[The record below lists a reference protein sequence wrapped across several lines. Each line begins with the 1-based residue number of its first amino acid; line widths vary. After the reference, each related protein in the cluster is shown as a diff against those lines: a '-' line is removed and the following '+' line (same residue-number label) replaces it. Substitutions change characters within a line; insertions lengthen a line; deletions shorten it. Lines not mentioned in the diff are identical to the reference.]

1 MEEAEVRPV
10 LEAYCFKCHSE
21 RKAEGGISFEEFGGA
36 LDVWRSRKEWVRV
49 RDAIDGGRMPPEEAK
64 ELPVGV
70 RAGLSEWIG
79 RTLADVDVSRLPVDP
94 GHVVPRRLN
103 RTEYGYTVSDLFGI
117 GSVASKKLPED
128 QVSEG
133 GFDNEA
139 ATLAVQPLVV
149 EKFLEAADAVVAEVW
164 GDRAALERLI
174 FERPP
179 GGEGN
184 KEGKV
189 PVAGVGRGQDPDM
202 GAGVF
207 TVVVRFR
214 TREGG
219 ALIAKAP
226 AGDEWVPGAKV
237 LTVSDGG
244 ELIYDIGWVGQKRGR
259 RKVNDGGWHTA
270 VLHQRGEK
278 MTVHV
283 DGELEIEASGMMR
296 PDVVGHRFK
305 VGAAGGEFT
314 AFRGEIE
321 AVRYYRPGVGDD
333 EVPRVSRGEGMS
345 RKPDLEWVT
354 REGGEAEAFNES
366 AAARRVLG
374 RFLGLAFRREVGE
387 EEVERYL
394 ALFRGARASG
404 DDYVTAMKL
413 PVRAALVSPAFL
425 YRAEEV
431 QTVGGAYRV
440 SGRELANRLSYFLW
454 MSLPDERLAELGE
467 RGSLADGAVLDAE
480 VVRMLRD
487 PRSQRM
493 SRAFG
498 MQWLRI
504 GGLGQKIRPDRA
516 LYPNADDAL
525 LEAMKEESV
534 LFVDSVFRE
543 DLPLKTLLDADYT
556 FANERLAAHY
566 GMLGVAGEEMRRVE
580 FDGGGTGRG
589 GVLTQASVLTV
600 TSSPRR
606 SSPVFRGK
614 WILDVVLG
622 QPPPP
627 PPPNV
632 PELGAAAEKGVGSLR
647 DALGAHRADA
657 ACASCHD
664 RIDPLGFAL
673 EAFDATGRLREG
685 LVDNAGV
692 LPDGSAFEGHE
703 GLKVLLRTKRE
714 GEFVR
719 HFASRLLVF
728 ALGRELSFTDE
739 RALQTLLTRVREAGG
754 SSRALVRE
762 IVSSYPFQYSKQPET
777 PEGKQTR

>member
-1 MEEAEVRPV
+1 MNGVLDHQRLRSGLTRRSAFAAGVVTMGCGLVATGWAMEEAEVRPV
-10 LEAYCFKCHSE
+10 LEGYCFKCHSD
-21 RKAEGGISFEEFGGA
+21 RKAEGGISFGEFGGA
-36 LDVWRSRKEWVRV
+36 LDVWRSRKEWTRV

-117 GSVASKKLPED
+117 ESVAFVGLPED

-139 ATLAVQPLVV
+139 ATLAVQPLVI

-164 GDRAALERLI
+164 GDRAALERLV

-179 GGEGN
+179 GGDELAA
-184 KEGKV
+184 KEQ
-189 PVAGVGRGQDPDM
+189 A
-202 GAGVF
+202 
-207 TVVVRFR
+207 
-214 TREGG
+214 
-219 ALIAKAP
+219 
-226 AGDEWVPGAKV
+226 EW
-237 LTVSDGG
+237 
-244 ELIYDIGWVGQKRGR
+244 
-259 RKVNDGGWHTA
+259 
-270 VLHQRGEK
+270 
-278 MTVHV
+278 
-283 DGELEIEASGMMR
+283 
-296 PDVVGHRFK
+296 
-305 VGAAGGEFT
+305 
-314 AFRGEIE
+314 
-321 AVRYYRPGVGDD
+321 
-333 EVPRVSRGEGMS
+333 
-345 RKPDLEWVT
+345 
-354 REGGEAEAFNES
+354 NES
-366 AAARRVLG
+366 EAARRVLG

-387 EEVERYL
+387 EEVERYQV
-394 ALFRGARASG
+394 LFRGARASG
-404 DDYVTAMKL
+404 DDYVTAMRL

-425 YRAEEV
+425 FRTEEV
-431 QTVGGAYRV
+431 ETGGGAYRV

-454 MSLPDERLAELGE
+454 LSLPDERLAELGA
-467 RGSLADGAVLDAE
+467 RGSLADPEVLEAE
-480 VVRMLRD
+480 VVRMLKD

-493 SRAFG
+493 SRVFG

-516 LYPNADDAL
+516 LFPHADDAL
-525 LEAMKEESV
+525 LEAMREESV
-534 LFVDSVFRE
+534 LFIDSVFRE
-543 DLPLKTLLDADYT
+543 DRPLRTLLDADYT

-566 GMLGVAGEEMRRVE
+566 GMSGVAGDEMRRVRI
-580 FDGGGTGRG
+580 DGDGMGRG

-622 QPPPP
+622 QSPPP
-627 PPPNV
+627 PPPNI
-632 PELGAAAEKGVGSLR
+632 PALGAAAERDVVSLR
-647 DALGAHRADA
+647 EALGAHRADA

-673 EAFDATGRLREG
+673 EAFDATGGLREG
-685 LVDNAGV
+685 SVDNAGV
-692 LPDGSAFEGHE
+692 LPDGSAFEGHD
-703 GLKVLLRTKRE
+703 GLKELLRTKRE

-728 ALGRELSFTDE
+728 ALGRELRFTDE
-739 RALQTLLTRVREAGG
+739 RALVTMLGRVREAGG

-762 IVSSYPFQYSKQPET
+762 IVLSYPFQYSKQPET

>member
-1 MEEAEVRPV
+1 MNGVLDHQRLRSGLTRRSAFAAGVVTMGCGLVATGWAVEEAEVRPV
-10 LEAYCFKCHSE
+10 LEGYCFKCHSE
-21 RKAEGGISFEEFGGA
+21 RKAEGGISFGEFGGA
-36 LDVWRSRKEWVRV
+36 LDVWRSRKEWTRV

-117 GSVASKKLPED
+117 ESVAFVGLPED

-139 ATLAVQPLVV
+139 ATLAVQPLVI
-149 EKFLEAADAVVAEVW
+149 EKFLDAADAVVAEVW
-164 GDRAALERLI
+164 GDRAALERLV

-179 GGEGN
+179 GGDELAA
-184 KEGKV
+184 KEQ
-189 PVAGVGRGQDPDM
+189 A
-202 GAGVF
+202 
-207 TVVVRFR
+207 
-214 TREGG
+214 
-219 ALIAKAP
+219 
-226 AGDEWVPGAKV
+226 EW
-237 LTVSDGG
+237 
-244 ELIYDIGWVGQKRGR
+244 
-259 RKVNDGGWHTA
+259 
-270 VLHQRGEK
+270 
-278 MTVHV
+278 
-283 DGELEIEASGMMR
+283 
-296 PDVVGHRFK
+296 
-305 VGAAGGEFT
+305 
-314 AFRGEIE
+314 
-321 AVRYYRPGVGDD
+321 
-333 EVPRVSRGEGMS
+333 
-345 RKPDLEWVT
+345 
-354 REGGEAEAFNES
+354 NES
-366 AAARRVLG
+366 EAARRMLG

-387 EEVERYL
+387 EEVERYQV
-394 ALFRGARASG
+394 LFRGARASG
-404 DDYVTAMKL
+404 DDYVTAMRL

-425 YRAEEV
+425 FRTEEV
-431 QTVGGAYRV
+431 ETGGGAYRV

-454 MSLPDERLAELGE
+454 LSLPDERLAELGA
-467 RGSLADGAVLDAE
+467 RGSLADPEVLEAE
-480 VVRMLRD
+480 VVRMLKD

-493 SRAFG
+493 SRVFG

-516 LYPNADDAL
+516 LFPHADDAL

-534 LFVDSVFRE
+534 LFIDSVFRE
-543 DLPLKTLLDADYT
+543 DRPLRTLLDADYT

-566 GMLGVAGEEMRRVE
+566 GMSGVAGDEMRRVRI
-580 FDGGGTGRG
+580 DGDGMGRG

-614 WILDVVLG
+614 WILDVMLG

-627 PPPNV
+627 PPPNI
-632 PELGAAAEKGVGSLR
+632 PALGAAAERDVVSLR
-647 DALGAHRADA
+647 EALGAHRAEA

-685 LVDNAGV
+685 RVDNAGV
-692 LPDGSAFEGHE
+692 LPDGSAFEGHD
-703 GLKVLLRTKRE
+703 GLKELLRTKRE

-728 ALGRELSFTDE
+728 ALGRELRFTDE
-739 RALQTLLTRVREAGG
+739 RALVTMLGRVREAGG

-762 IVSSYPFQYSKQPET
+762 IVLSYPFQYSKQPET

>member
-1 MEEAEVRPV
+1 MNGVLDHQRLRSGLTRRSAFAAGVVTMGCGLVATGWAMEEAEVRPV
-10 LEAYCFKCHSE
+10 LEGYCFKCHSD
-21 RKAEGGISFEEFGGA
+21 RKAEGGISFGEFGGA
-36 LDVWRSRKEWVRV
+36 LDVWRSRKEWTRV

-117 GSVASKKLPED
+117 ESVAFVGLPED

-139 ATLAVQPLVV
+139 ATLAVQPLVI
-149 EKFLEAADAVVAEVW
+149 EKFLDAADAVVAEVW
-164 GDRAALERLI
+164 GDRAALERLV

-179 GGEGN
+179 GGDELAA
-184 KEGKV
+184 KEQ
-189 PVAGVGRGQDPDM
+189 A
-202 GAGVF
+202 
-207 TVVVRFR
+207 
-214 TREGG
+214 
-219 ALIAKAP
+219 
-226 AGDEWVPGAKV
+226 EW
-237 LTVSDGG
+237 
-244 ELIYDIGWVGQKRGR
+244 
-259 RKVNDGGWHTA
+259 
-270 VLHQRGEK
+270 
-278 MTVHV
+278 
-283 DGELEIEASGMMR
+283 
-296 PDVVGHRFK
+296 
-305 VGAAGGEFT
+305 
-314 AFRGEIE
+314 
-321 AVRYYRPGVGDD
+321 
-333 EVPRVSRGEGMS
+333 
-345 RKPDLEWVT
+345 
-354 REGGEAEAFNES
+354 NES
-366 AAARRVLG
+366 EAARRVLG

-387 EEVERYL
+387 EEVERYQV
-394 ALFRGARASG
+394 LFRGARASG
-404 DDYVTAMKL
+404 DDYVTAMRL

-425 YRAEEV
+425 FRTEEV
-431 QTVGGAYRV
+431 ETGGGAYRV

-454 MSLPDERLAELGE
+454 LSLPDERLAELGA
-467 RGSLADGAVLDAE
+467 RGSLADPEVLEAE
-480 VVRMLRD
+480 VVRMLKD

-493 SRAFG
+493 SRVFG

-516 LYPNADDAL
+516 LFPHADDAL
-525 LEAMKEESV
+525 LEAMREESV
-534 LFVDSVFRE
+534 LFIDSVFRE
-543 DLPLKTLLDADYT
+543 DRPLRTLLEADYT

-566 GMLGVAGEEMRRVE
+566 GMSGVASDEMRRVRI
-580 FDGGGTGRG
+580 DGDGMGRG

-622 QPPPP
+622 QSPPP
-627 PPPNV
+627 PPPNI
-632 PELGAAAEKGVGSLR
+632 PALGAAAERDVVSLR
-647 DALGAHRADA
+647 EALGAHRADA

-673 EAFDATGRLREG
+673 EAFDATGGLREG
-685 LVDNAGV
+685 SVDNAGV
-692 LPDGSAFEGHE
+692 LPDGSAFEGHD
-703 GLKVLLRTKRE
+703 GLKELLRTKRE

-728 ALGRELSFTDE
+728 ALGRELRFTDE
-739 RALQTLLTRVREAGG
+739 RALVTMLGRVREAGG

-762 IVSSYPFQYSKQPET
+762 IVLSYPFQYSKQPET

>member
-1 MEEAEVRPV
+1 MNGVLDHQRLRSGLTRRSAFAAGVVTMGCGLVATGWAVEEAEVRPV
-10 LEAYCFKCHSE
+10 LEGYCFKCHSE
-21 RKAEGGISFEEFGGA
+21 RKAEGGISFGEFGGA
-36 LDVWRSRKEWVRV
+36 LDVWRSRKEWTRV

-117 GSVASKKLPED
+117 ESVAFVGLPED

-139 ATLAVQPLVV
+139 ATLAVQPLVI
-149 EKFLEAADAVVAEVW
+149 EKFLDAADAVVAEVW
-164 GDRAALERLI
+164 GDRAALERLV

-179 GGEGN
+179 GGDELAA
-184 KEGKV
+184 KEQ
-189 PVAGVGRGQDPDM
+189 A
-202 GAGVF
+202 
-207 TVVVRFR
+207 
-214 TREGG
+214 
-219 ALIAKAP
+219 
-226 AGDEWVPGAKV
+226 EW
-237 LTVSDGG
+237 
-244 ELIYDIGWVGQKRGR
+244 
-259 RKVNDGGWHTA
+259 
-270 VLHQRGEK
+270 
-278 MTVHV
+278 
-283 DGELEIEASGMMR
+283 
-296 PDVVGHRFK
+296 
-305 VGAAGGEFT
+305 
-314 AFRGEIE
+314 
-321 AVRYYRPGVGDD
+321 
-333 EVPRVSRGEGMS
+333 
-345 RKPDLEWVT
+345 
-354 REGGEAEAFNES
+354 NES
-366 AAARRVLG
+366 EAARRVLG

-387 EEVERYL
+387 EEVERYQV
-394 ALFRGARASG
+394 LFRGARASG
-404 DDYVTAMKL
+404 DDYVTAMRL

-425 YRAEEV
+425 FRTEEV
-431 QTVGGAYRV
+431 ETGGGAYRV

-454 MSLPDERLAELGE
+454 LSLPDERLAELGA
-467 RGSLADGAVLDAE
+467 RGSLADPEVLEAE
-480 VVRMLRD
+480 VVRMLKD

-493 SRAFG
+493 SRVFG

-516 LYPNADDAL
+516 LFPHADDAL

-534 LFVDSVFRE
+534 LFIDSVFRE
-543 DLPLKTLLDADYT
+543 DRPLRTLLDADYT

-566 GMLGVAGEEMRRVE
+566 GMSGVAGDEMRRVRI
-580 FDGGGTGRG
+580 DGDGMGRG

-614 WILDVVLG
+614 WILDVMLG

-627 PPPNV
+627 PPPNI
-632 PELGAAAEKGVGSLR
+632 PALGAAAERDVVSLR
-647 DALGAHRADA
+647 EALGAHRAEA

-685 LVDNAGV
+685 RVDNAGV
-692 LPDGSAFEGHE
+692 LPDGSAFEGHD
-703 GLKVLLRTKRE
+703 GLKELLRTKRE

-728 ALGRELSFTDE
+728 ALGRELRFTDE
-739 RALQTLLTRVREAGG
+739 RALVTMLGRVREAGG

-762 IVSSYPFQYSKQPET
+762 IVLSYPFQYSKQPET

>member
-1 MEEAEVRPV
+1 
-10 LEAYCFKCHSE
+10 
-21 RKAEGGISFEEFGGA
+21 
-36 LDVWRSRKEWVRV
+36 
-49 RDAIDGGRMPPEEAK
+49 MPPEEAK

-79 RTLADVDVSRLPVDP
+79 KTLSDVDVSRLPVDP

-117 GSVASKKLPED
+117 GSVASGTLPED

-139 ATLAVQPLVV
+139 ATLAVQPLVI
-149 EKFLEAADAVVAEVW
+149 EKFLDAADAVVREVW
-164 GDRAALERLI
+164 GDRAALERLV

-179 GGEGN
+179 GGGELAGKDFEMGEG
-184 KEGKV
+184 
-189 PVAGVGRGQDPDM
+189 A
-202 GAGVF
+202 F
-207 TVVVRFR
+207 TVLVRFR
-214 TREGG
+214 TEEGG
-219 ALIAKAP
+219 ALVAKAP
-226 AGDEWVPGAKV
+226 EKDEWVPGAKV
-237 LTVSDGG
+237 LFVSDRG
-244 ELIYDIGWVGQKRGR
+244 ELVYDIGWVGEKRSR
-259 RKVNDGGWHTA
+259 RKVNDGRWHTV
-270 VLHQRGEK
+270 VLHQSGEK
-278 MTVHV
+278 VRV
-283 DGELEIEASGMMR
+283 YLDGQVEIETDGMMR
-296 PDVVGHRFK
+296 PDVAGHRFK
-305 VGAAGGEFT
+305 IGGAGGEFGP
-314 AFRGEIE
+314 FKGEISH
-321 AVRYYRPGVGDD
+321 VHGYRPGLGDD
-333 EVPRVSRGEGMS
+333 AVGKLGAGIEREREPDFVWERVGGSGGKEG
-345 RKPDLEWVT
+345 DEWN
-354 REGGEAEAFNES
+354 EAE
-366 AAARRVLG
+366 AARRVLG
-374 RFLGLAFRREVGE
+374 RFLGTAFRREVAE
-387 EEVERYL
+387 EEVERYE

-425 YRAEEV
+425 FRTEAV
-431 QTVGGAYRV
+431 QTGGGAYRV

-454 MSLPDERLAELGE
+454 MSLPDERLAELGA
-467 RGSLADGAVLDAE
+467 RGSLADGAVLEAE

-493 SRAFG
+493 SRHFG

-543 DLPLKTLLDADYT
+543 DLPLRTLLDADYT

-566 GMLGVAGEEMRRVE
+566 GMPGVAGEEMRRVR

-692 LPDGSAFEGHE
+692 LPDGSAFEGHD

-739 RALQTLLTRVREAGG
+739 RALQTILTRVREAGG
-754 SSRALVRE
+754 SSQALVRE
-762 IVSSYPFQYSKQPET
+762 IVMSYPFQYSKQPET

>member
-1 MEEAEVRPV
+1 MNGVLDHQRLRSGLTRRSAFAAGVVTMGCGLVATGWAMEEAEVRPV
-10 LEAYCFKCHSE
+10 LEGYCFKCHSD
-21 RKAEGGISFEEFGGA
+21 RKAEGGISFGEFGGA
-36 LDVWRSRKEWVRV
+36 LDVWRSRKEWTRV

-117 GSVASKKLPED
+117 ESVAFAGLPED

-139 ATLAVQPLVV
+139 ATLAVQPLVI
-149 EKFLEAADAVVAEVW
+149 EKFLDAADAVVAEVW
-164 GDRAALERLI
+164 GDRAALERLV

-179 GGEGN
+179 GGDELAA
-184 KEGKV
+184 KEQ
-189 PVAGVGRGQDPDM
+189 A
-202 GAGVF
+202 
-207 TVVVRFR
+207 
-214 TREGG
+214 
-219 ALIAKAP
+219 
-226 AGDEWVPGAKV
+226 EW
-237 LTVSDGG
+237 
-244 ELIYDIGWVGQKRGR
+244 
-259 RKVNDGGWHTA
+259 
-270 VLHQRGEK
+270 
-278 MTVHV
+278 
-283 DGELEIEASGMMR
+283 
-296 PDVVGHRFK
+296 
-305 VGAAGGEFT
+305 
-314 AFRGEIE
+314 
-321 AVRYYRPGVGDD
+321 
-333 EVPRVSRGEGMS
+333 
-345 RKPDLEWVT
+345 
-354 REGGEAEAFNES
+354 NES
-366 AAARRVLG
+366 EAARRVLG

-387 EEVERYL
+387 EEVERYQV
-394 ALFRGARASG
+394 LFRGARASG
-404 DDYVTAMKL
+404 DDYVTAMRL

-425 YRAEEV
+425 FRTEEV
-431 QTVGGAYRV
+431 ETGGGAYRV

-454 MSLPDERLAELGE
+454 LSLPDERLAELGA
-467 RGSLADGAVLDAE
+467 RGSLADPEVLEAE
-480 VVRMLRD
+480 VVRMLKD

-493 SRAFG
+493 SRVFG

-516 LYPNADDAL
+516 LFPHADDAL

-534 LFVDSVFRE
+534 LFIDSVFRE
-543 DLPLKTLLDADYT
+543 DRPLRTLLDADYT

-566 GMLGVAGEEMRRVE
+566 GMSGVAGDEMRRVRI
-580 FDGGGTGRG
+580 DGDGMGRG

-622 QPPPP
+622 QSPPP
-627 PPPNV
+627 PPPNI
-632 PELGAAAEKGVGSLR
+632 PALGAAAERDVVSLR
-647 DALGAHRADA
+647 EALGAHRADA

-685 LVDNAGV
+685 RVDNAGV
-692 LPDGSAFEGHE
+692 LPDGSAFEGHD
-703 GLKVLLRTKRE
+703 GLKELLRTKRE

-728 ALGRELSFTDE
+728 ALGRELRFTDE
-739 RALQTLLTRVREAGG
+739 RALVTMLGRVREAGG

-762 IVSSYPFQYSKQPET
+762 IVLSYPFQYSKQPET

>member
-1 MEEAEVRPV
+1 MNGVLDHQRLRSGLTRRSAFAAGVVTMGCGLVATGWAMEEAEVRPV
-10 LEAYCFKCHSE
+10 LEGYCFKCHSE
-21 RKAEGGISFEEFGGA
+21 RKAEGGISFGEFGGA
-36 LDVWRSRKEWVRV
+36 LDVWRSRKEWTRV

-117 GSVASKKLPED
+117 ESVAFVGLPED

-139 ATLAVQPLVV
+139 ATLAVQPLVI
-149 EKFLEAADAVVAEVW
+149 EKFLDAADAVVAEVW
-164 GDRAALERLI
+164 GDRAALERLV

-179 GGEGN
+179 GGDELAA
-184 KEGKV
+184 KEQ
-189 PVAGVGRGQDPDM
+189 A
-202 GAGVF
+202 
-207 TVVVRFR
+207 
-214 TREGG
+214 
-219 ALIAKAP
+219 
-226 AGDEWVPGAKV
+226 EW
-237 LTVSDGG
+237 
-244 ELIYDIGWVGQKRGR
+244 
-259 RKVNDGGWHTA
+259 
-270 VLHQRGEK
+270 
-278 MTVHV
+278 
-283 DGELEIEASGMMR
+283 
-296 PDVVGHRFK
+296 
-305 VGAAGGEFT
+305 
-314 AFRGEIE
+314 
-321 AVRYYRPGVGDD
+321 
-333 EVPRVSRGEGMS
+333 
-345 RKPDLEWVT
+345 
-354 REGGEAEAFNES
+354 NES
-366 AAARRVLG
+366 EAARRVLG

-387 EEVERYL
+387 EEVERYQV
-394 ALFRGARASG
+394 LFRGARASG
-404 DDYVTAMKL
+404 DDYVTAMRL

-425 YRAEEV
+425 FRTEEV
-431 QTVGGAYRV
+431 ETGGGAYRV

-454 MSLPDERLAELGE
+454 LSLPDERLAELGA
-467 RGSLADGAVLDAE
+467 RGSLADPEVLEAE
-480 VVRMLRD
+480 VVRMLKD

-493 SRAFG
+493 SRVFG

-516 LYPNADDAL
+516 LFPHADDAL

-534 LFVDSVFRE
+534 LFIDSVFRE
-543 DLPLKTLLDADYT
+543 DRPLRTLLDADYT

-566 GMLGVAGEEMRRVE
+566 GMSGVAGDEMRRVRI
-580 FDGGGTGRG
+580 DGDGMGRG

-614 WILDVVLG
+614 WILDVMLG

-627 PPPNV
+627 PPPNI
-632 PELGAAAEKGVGSLR
+632 PALGAAAERDVVSLR
-647 DALGAHRADA
+647 EALGAHRADA

-685 LVDNAGV
+685 RVDNAGV
-692 LPDGSAFEGHE
+692 LPDGSAFEGHD
-703 GLKVLLRTKRE
+703 GLKELLRTKRE

-728 ALGRELSFTDE
+728 ALGRELRFTDE
-739 RALQTLLTRVREAGG
+739 RALVTMLGRVREAGG

-762 IVSSYPFQYSKQPET
+762 IVLSYPFQYSKQPET

>member
-1 MEEAEVRPV
+1 MNGVLDHQRLRSGLTRRSAFAAGVVTMGCGLVATGWAMEEAEVRPV
-10 LEAYCFKCHSE
+10 LEGYCFKCHSD
-21 RKAEGGISFEEFGGA
+21 RKAEGGISFGEFGGA
-36 LDVWRSRKEWVRV
+36 LDVWRSRKEWTRV

-117 GSVASKKLPED
+117 GSVAFVGLPED

-139 ATLAVQPLVV
+139 ATLAVQPLVI
-149 EKFLEAADAVVAEVW
+149 EKFLDAADAVVAEVW
-164 GDRAALERLI
+164 GDRAALERLV

-179 GGEGN
+179 GGDELAA
-184 KEGKV
+184 KEQ
-189 PVAGVGRGQDPDM
+189 A
-202 GAGVF
+202 
-207 TVVVRFR
+207 
-214 TREGG
+214 
-219 ALIAKAP
+219 
-226 AGDEWVPGAKV
+226 EW
-237 LTVSDGG
+237 
-244 ELIYDIGWVGQKRGR
+244 
-259 RKVNDGGWHTA
+259 
-270 VLHQRGEK
+270 
-278 MTVHV
+278 
-283 DGELEIEASGMMR
+283 
-296 PDVVGHRFK
+296 
-305 VGAAGGEFT
+305 
-314 AFRGEIE
+314 
-321 AVRYYRPGVGDD
+321 
-333 EVPRVSRGEGMS
+333 
-345 RKPDLEWVT
+345 
-354 REGGEAEAFNES
+354 NES
-366 AAARRVLG
+366 EAARRMLG

-387 EEVERYL
+387 EEVERYQV
-394 ALFRGARASG
+394 LFRGARASG
-404 DDYVTAMKL
+404 DDYVTAMRL

-425 YRAEEV
+425 FRTEEV
-431 QTVGGAYRV
+431 ETGGGAYRV

-454 MSLPDERLAELGE
+454 LSLPDERLAELGA
-467 RGSLADGAVLDAE
+467 RGSLADPEVLEAE
-480 VVRMLRD
+480 VVRMLKD

-493 SRAFG
+493 SRVFG

-516 LYPNADDAL
+516 LFPHADDAL

-534 LFVDSVFRE
+534 LFIDSVFRE
-543 DLPLKTLLDADYT
+543 DRPLRTLLDADYT

-566 GMLGVAGEEMRRVE
+566 GMSGVAGDEMRRVRI
-580 FDGGGTGRG
+580 DGDGMGRG

-614 WILDVVLG
+614 WILDVMLG

-627 PPPNV
+627 PPPNI
-632 PELGAAAEKGVGSLR
+632 PALGAAAERDVVSLR
-647 DALGAHRADA
+647 EALGAHRAEA

-685 LVDNAGV
+685 RVDNAGV
-692 LPDGSAFEGHE
+692 LPDGSAFEGHD
-703 GLKVLLRTKRE
+703 GLKELLRTKRE

-728 ALGRELSFTDE
+728 ALGRELRFTDE
-739 RALQTLLTRVREAGG
+739 RALVTMLGRVREAGG

-762 IVSSYPFQYSKQPET
+762 IVLSYPFQYSKQPET

>member
-1 MEEAEVRPV
+1 MNGVLDHQRLRSGLTRRSAFAAGVVTMGCGLVATGWAMEEAEVRPV
-10 LEAYCFKCHSE
+10 LEGYCFKCHSD
-21 RKAEGGISFEEFGGA
+21 RKAEGGISFGEFGGA
-36 LDVWRSRKEWVRV
+36 LDVWRSRKEWTRV

-117 GSVASKKLPED
+117 ESVAFVGLPED

-139 ATLAVQPLVV
+139 ATLAVQPLVI

-164 GDRAALERLI
+164 GDRAALERLV

-179 GGEGN
+179 GGDELAA
-184 KEGKV
+184 KEQ
-189 PVAGVGRGQDPDM
+189 A
-202 GAGVF
+202 
-207 TVVVRFR
+207 
-214 TREGG
+214 
-219 ALIAKAP
+219 
-226 AGDEWVPGAKV
+226 EW
-237 LTVSDGG
+237 
-244 ELIYDIGWVGQKRGR
+244 
-259 RKVNDGGWHTA
+259 
-270 VLHQRGEK
+270 
-278 MTVHV
+278 
-283 DGELEIEASGMMR
+283 
-296 PDVVGHRFK
+296 
-305 VGAAGGEFT
+305 
-314 AFRGEIE
+314 
-321 AVRYYRPGVGDD
+321 
-333 EVPRVSRGEGMS
+333 
-345 RKPDLEWVT
+345 
-354 REGGEAEAFNES
+354 NES
-366 AAARRVLG
+366 EAARRVLG

-387 EEVERYL
+387 EEVERYQV
-394 ALFRGARASG
+394 LFRGARASG
-404 DDYVTAMKL
+404 DDYVTAMRL

-425 YRAEEV
+425 FRTEEV
-431 QTVGGAYRV
+431 ETGGGAYRV

-454 MSLPDERLAELGE
+454 LSLPDERLAELGA
-467 RGSLADGAVLDAE
+467 RGSLADPEVLEAE
-480 VVRMLRD
+480 VVRMLKD

-493 SRAFG
+493 SRVFG

-516 LYPNADDAL
+516 LFPHADDAL

-534 LFVDSVFRE
+534 LFIDSVFRE
-543 DLPLKTLLDADYT
+543 DRPLRTLLDADYT

-566 GMLGVAGEEMRRVE
+566 GMSGVAGDEMRRVRI
-580 FDGGGTGRG
+580 DGDGMGRG

-622 QPPPP
+622 QSPPP
-627 PPPNV
+627 PPPNI
-632 PELGAAAEKGVGSLR
+632 PALGAAAERDVVSLR
-647 DALGAHRADA
+647 EALGAHRADA

-673 EAFDATGRLREG
+673 EAFDATGGLREG
-685 LVDNAGV
+685 SVDNAGV
-692 LPDGSAFEGHE
+692 LPDGSAFEGHD
-703 GLKVLLRTKRE
+703 GLKELLRTKRE

-728 ALGRELSFTDE
+728 ALGRELRFTDE
-739 RALQTLLTRVREAGG
+739 RALVTMLGRVREAGG

-762 IVSSYPFQYSKQPET
+762 IVLSYPFQYSKQPET

>member
-1 MEEAEVRPV
+1 MNGVLDHQRLRSGLTRRSAFAAGVVTMGCGLVATGWAVEEAEVRPV
-10 LEAYCFKCHSE
+10 LEGYCFKCHSD
-21 RKAEGGISFEEFGGA
+21 RKAEGGISFGEFGGA
-36 LDVWRSRKEWVRV
+36 LDVWRSRKEWTRV

-117 GSVASKKLPED
+117 ESVAFVGLPED

-139 ATLAVQPLVV
+139 ATLAVQPLVI
-149 EKFLEAADAVVAEVW
+149 EKFLDAADAVVAEVW
-164 GDRAALERLI
+164 GDRAALERLV

-179 GGEGN
+179 GGDELAA
-184 KEGKV
+184 KEQ
-189 PVAGVGRGQDPDM
+189 A
-202 GAGVF
+202 
-207 TVVVRFR
+207 
-214 TREGG
+214 
-219 ALIAKAP
+219 
-226 AGDEWVPGAKV
+226 EW
-237 LTVSDGG
+237 
-244 ELIYDIGWVGQKRGR
+244 
-259 RKVNDGGWHTA
+259 
-270 VLHQRGEK
+270 
-278 MTVHV
+278 
-283 DGELEIEASGMMR
+283 
-296 PDVVGHRFK
+296 
-305 VGAAGGEFT
+305 
-314 AFRGEIE
+314 
-321 AVRYYRPGVGDD
+321 
-333 EVPRVSRGEGMS
+333 
-345 RKPDLEWVT
+345 
-354 REGGEAEAFNES
+354 NES
-366 AAARRVLG
+366 EAARRVLG

-387 EEVERYL
+387 EEVERYQV
-394 ALFRGARASG
+394 LFRGARASG
-404 DDYVTAMKL
+404 DDYVTAMRL

-425 YRAEEV
+425 FRTEEV
-431 QTVGGAYRV
+431 ETGGGAYRV

-454 MSLPDERLAELGE
+454 LSLPDERLAELGA
-467 RGSLADGAVLDAE
+467 RGSLADPEVLEAE
-480 VVRMLRD
+480 VVRMLKD

-493 SRAFG
+493 SRVFG

-516 LYPNADDAL
+516 LFPHADDAL

-534 LFVDSVFRE
+534 LFIDSVFRE
-543 DLPLKTLLDADYT
+543 DRPLRTLLDADYT
-556 FANERLAAHY
+556 FANERLAEHY
-566 GMLGVAGEEMRRVE
+566 GMSGVAGDEMRRVRI
-580 FDGGGTGRG
+580 DGDGMGRG

-614 WILDVVLG
+614 WILDVMLG

-627 PPPNV
+627 PPPNI
-632 PELGAAAEKGVGSLR
+632 PALGAAAERDVVSLR
-647 DALGAHRADA
+647 EALGAHRADA

-673 EAFDATGRLREG
+673 EAFDATGGLREG
-685 LVDNAGV
+685 SVDNAGV
-692 LPDGSAFEGHE
+692 LPDGSAFEGHD
-703 GLKVLLRTKRE
+703 GLKELLRTKRE

-728 ALGRELSFTDE
+728 ALGRELRFTDE
-739 RALQTLLTRVREAGG
+739 RALVTMLGRVREAGG

-762 IVSSYPFQYSKQPET
+762 IVLSYPFQYSKQPET

>member
-1 MEEAEVRPV
+1 MNGAIDPRRLRSGVVRRSGLAVGLVVVGCGLVATGWAMEEAEVRPV

-21 RKAEGGISFEEFGGA
+21 RKAEGGISFGEFGGA

-117 GSVASKKLPED
+117 ESVAFVGLPED

-139 ATLAVQPLVV
+139 ATLAVQPLVI
-149 EKFLEAADAVVAEVW
+149 EKFLEVADAVVAEVW
-164 GDRAALERLI
+164 GDRAALERLV

-179 GGEGN
+179 DGEGK
-184 KEGKV
+184 KE
-189 PVAGVGRGQDPDM
+189 
-202 GAGVF
+202 
-207 TVVVRFR
+207 
-214 TREGG
+214 
-219 ALIAKAP
+219 
-226 AGDEWVPGAKV
+226 GDEW
-237 LTVSDGG
+237 
-244 ELIYDIGWVGQKRGR
+244 
-259 RKVNDGGWHTA
+259 
-270 VLHQRGEK
+270 
-278 MTVHV
+278 
-283 DGELEIEASGMMR
+283 
-296 PDVVGHRFK
+296 
-305 VGAAGGEFT
+305 
-314 AFRGEIE
+314 
-321 AVRYYRPGVGDD
+321 
-333 EVPRVSRGEGMS
+333 
-345 RKPDLEWVT
+345 
-354 REGGEAEAFNES
+354 NEME
-366 AAARRVLG
+366 AARRVLG
-374 RFLGLAFRREVGE
+374 RFLGQAFRREVGE
-387 EEVERYL
+387 EEVERYHL
-394 ALFRGARASG
+394 LFRGAREAG
-404 DDYVTAMKL
+404 DDYVTAMRL

-425 YRAEEV
+425 FRTEEV
-431 QTVGGAYRV
+431 QTAGGEYRV

-454 MSLPDERLAELGE
+454 LSLPDERLAELGA
-467 RGSLADGAVLDAE
+467 RGGLADKQVLDAE
-480 VVRMLRD
+480 VVRMLKD

-493 SRAFG
+493 SRHFG

-516 LYPNADDAL
+516 LFPHTDDAL

-534 LFVDSVFRE
+534 LFIDSVFRE
-543 DLPLKTLLDADYT
+543 DRPLRTLLEADYT

-566 GMLGVAGEEMRRVE
+566 GMRGVTGEEMRRVK
-580 FDGGGTGRG
+580 FDGDGMGRG

-606 SSPVFRGK
+606 SSPVYRGK

-632 PELGAAAEKGVGSLR
+632 PALGAAAERGAGSVR
-647 DALGAHRADA
+647 EALSAHRAEA

-685 LVDNAGV
+685 AVDNAGV
-692 LPDGSAFEGHE
+692 LPDGSAFEGHD
-703 GLKVLLRTKRE
+703 GLKELLRTKRE

-719 HFASRLLVF
+719 HFASRLLEF

-739 RALQTLLTRVREAGG
+739 RALQTILARVREAGG
-754 SSRALVRE
+754 SSQALVRE

>member
-1 MEEAEVRPV
+1 MNGVLDHQRLRSGLTRRSAFAAGVVTMGCGLVATGWAMEEAEVRPV
-10 LEAYCFKCHSE
+10 LEGYCFKCHSD
-21 RKAEGGISFEEFGGA
+21 RKAEGGISFGEFGGA
-36 LDVWRSRKEWVRV
+36 LDVWRSRKEWTRV

-117 GSVASKKLPED
+117 ESVAFVGLPED

-139 ATLAVQPLVV
+139 ATLAVQPLVI
-149 EKFLEAADAVVAEVW
+149 EKFLDAADAVVAEVW
-164 GDRAALERLI
+164 GDRAALERLV

-179 GGEGN
+179 GGDELAA
-184 KEGKV
+184 KEQ
-189 PVAGVGRGQDPDM
+189 A
-202 GAGVF
+202 
-207 TVVVRFR
+207 
-214 TREGG
+214 
-219 ALIAKAP
+219 
-226 AGDEWVPGAKV
+226 EW
-237 LTVSDGG
+237 
-244 ELIYDIGWVGQKRGR
+244 
-259 RKVNDGGWHTA
+259 
-270 VLHQRGEK
+270 
-278 MTVHV
+278 
-283 DGELEIEASGMMR
+283 
-296 PDVVGHRFK
+296 
-305 VGAAGGEFT
+305 
-314 AFRGEIE
+314 
-321 AVRYYRPGVGDD
+321 
-333 EVPRVSRGEGMS
+333 
-345 RKPDLEWVT
+345 
-354 REGGEAEAFNES
+354 NES
-366 AAARRVLG
+366 EAARRVLG

-387 EEVERYL
+387 EEVERYQV
-394 ALFRGARASG
+394 LFRGARASG

-425 YRAEEV
+425 FRTEEV
-431 QTVGGAYRV
+431 QAGGGAYRV
-440 SGRELANRLSYFLW
+440 SGRELANRLSDFLW
-454 MSLPDERLAELGE
+454 LSLPDERLAELGA
-467 RGSLADGAVLDAE
+467 RGSLADPEVLEAE
-480 VVRMLRD
+480 VVRMLKD

-493 SRAFG
+493 SRVFG

-516 LYPNADDAL
+516 LFPHADDAL

-534 LFVDSVFRE
+534 LFIDSVFRE
-543 DLPLKTLLDADYT
+543 DRPLRTLLDADYT

-566 GMLGVAGEEMRRVE
+566 GMSGVAGDEMRRVRI
-580 FDGGGTGRG
+580 DGDGMGRG

-614 WILDVVLG
+614 WILDVMLG

-627 PPPNV
+627 PPPNI
-632 PELGAAAEKGVGSLR
+632 PALGAAAERDVVSLR
-647 DALGAHRADA
+647 EALGAHRADA

-685 LVDNAGV
+685 RVDNAGV
-692 LPDGSAFEGHE
+692 LPDGSAFEGHD
-703 GLKVLLRTKRE
+703 GLKELLRTKRE

-728 ALGRELSFTDE
+728 ALGRELRFTDE
-739 RALQTLLTRVREAGG
+739 RALVTMLGRVREAGG

-762 IVSSYPFQYSKQPET
+762 IVLSYPFQYSKQPET

>member
-1 MEEAEVRPV
+1 MNGAIDPRRLRSGLARRSGLAAGILVVTGYVMVATGWAVEEAEVRPV

-21 RKAEGGISFEEFGGA
+21 KKAEGGISFGEFGGA

-103 RTEYGYTVSDLFGI
+103 RTEYRYTVSDLFGI
-117 GSVASKKLPED
+117 ESVASGGLPED

-139 ATLAVQPLVV
+139 ATLAVQPLVI
-149 EKFLEAADAVVAEVW
+149 EKFLEVADAVVAEVW
-164 GDRAALERLI
+164 GDRAALERLV
-174 FERPP
+174 FEKPP
-179 GGEGN
+179 GG
-184 KEGKV
+184 
-189 PVAGVGRGQDPDM
+189 
-202 GAGVF
+202 
-207 TVVVRFR
+207 
-214 TREGG
+214 
-219 ALIAKAP
+219 
-226 AGDEWVPGAKV
+226 
-237 LTVSDGG
+237 G
-244 ELIYDIGWVGQKRGR
+244 EL
-259 RKVNDGGWHTA
+259 
-270 VLHQRGEK
+270 
-278 MTVHV
+278 
-283 DGELEIEASGMMR
+283 
-296 PDVVGHRFK
+296 
-305 VGAAGGEFT
+305 AAKDFEM
-314 AFRGEIE
+314 
-321 AVRYYRPGVGDD
+321 
-333 EVPRVSRGEGMS
+333 GEGD
-345 RKPDLEWVT
+345 RW
-354 REGGEAEAFNES
+354 NEME
-366 AAARRVLG
+366 AARRVLG
-374 RFLGLAFRREVGE
+374 RFLGQAFRREVGE
-387 EEVERYL
+387 EEVERYHV
-394 ALFRGARASG
+394 LFRGAREAG

-425 YRAEEV
+425 FRTEEV
-431 QTVGGAYRV
+431 ETGGAAHRV

-454 MSLPDERLAELGE
+454 LSLPDARLAELGA
-467 RGSLADGAVLDAE
+467 RGSLFDGEVLDAE
-480 VVRMLRD
+480 VVRMLKD

-493 SRAFG
+493 SRHFG

-516 LYPNADDAL
+516 VFPYADDAL

-543 DLPLKTLLDADYT
+543 DLPLKTLLEADYT

-566 GMLGVAGEEMRRVE
+566 GMGGVAGEEMRRVR

-614 WILDVVLG
+614 WILDVMLG

-627 PPPNV
+627 PPPNI
-632 PELGAAAEKGVGSLR
+632 PALGAAAERDVVSLR
-647 DALGAHRADA
+647 EALGAHRADA

-685 LVDNAGV
+685 RVDNAGV
-692 LPDGSAFEGHE
+692 LPDGSAFEGHD
-703 GLKVLLRTKRE
+703 GLKELLRTKRE

-739 RALQTLLTRVREAGG
+739 RALVTMLARVREAGG

>member
-1 MEEAEVRPV
+1 MNGANDPQRLRSGRVRRSGLAVGILVVTGWGVAGTGWAMEEAEVRPV
-10 LEAYCFKCHSE
+10 LEGYCFKCHSE
-21 RKAEGGISFEEFGGA
+21 RKAEGGISFGEFGGA

-64 ELPVGV
+64 ELPAGV

-117 GSVASKKLPED
+117 GSVASGTLPED

-139 ATLAVQPLVV
+139 ATLAVQPLVI
-149 EKFLEAADAVVAEVW
+149 EKFLDAADAVVREVW
-164 GDRAALERLI
+164 GDRAALERLV

-179 GGEGN
+179 GG
-184 KEGKV
+184 
-189 PVAGVGRGQDPDM
+189 
-202 GAGVF
+202 
-207 TVVVRFR
+207 
-214 TREGG
+214 
-219 ALIAKAP
+219 
-226 AGDEWVPGAKV
+226 
-237 LTVSDGG
+237 G
-244 ELIYDIGWVGQKRGR
+244 EL
-259 RKVNDGGWHTA
+259 
-270 VLHQRGEK
+270 
-278 MTVHV
+278 
-283 DGELEIEASGMMR
+283 
-296 PDVVGHRFK
+296 
-305 VGAAGGEFT
+305 AGKDFEM
-314 AFRGEIE
+314 
-321 AVRYYRPGVGDD
+321 
-333 EVPRVSRGEGMS
+333 GEGD
-345 RKPDLEWVT
+345 RW
-354 REGGEAEAFNES
+354 NEME
-366 AAARRVLG
+366 AARRVLG
-374 RFLGLAFRREVGE
+374 RFLGMAFRREVGE
-387 EEVERYL
+387 EEVERYE

-404 DDYVTAMKL
+404 DDYLTAMKL

-425 YRAEEV
+425 FRTEAV
-431 QTVGGAYRV
+431 QTGGPAYRV

-454 MSLPDERLAELGE
+454 MSLPDERLAELGA
-467 RGSLADGAVLDAE
+467 RGSLADGAVLEAE

-493 SRAFG
+493 SRHFG

-543 DLPLKTLLDADYT
+543 DLPLRTLLDADYT

-566 GMLGVAGEEMRRVE
+566 GMPGVAGEEMRRVR

-692 LPDGSAFEGHE
+692 LPDGSAFEGHD

-739 RALQTLLTRVREAGG
+739 RALQTILTRVREAGG
-754 SSRALVRE
+754 SSQALVRE

>member
-1 MEEAEVRPV
+1 MEESEVRPV
-10 LEAYCFKCHSE
+10 LEGYCFKCHSE
-21 RKAEGGISFEEFGGA
+21 RKAEGGISFGGFGGA

-64 ELPVGV
+64 ELPAGV

-79 RTLADVDVSRLPVDP
+79 KTLADVDVSRLPVDP

-117 GSVASKKLPED
+117 ESVAFVGLPED

-139 ATLAVQPLVV
+139 ATLAVQPLVI

-164 GDRAALERLI
+164 SDQEALERLV

-179 GGEGN
+179 GGEG
-184 KEGKV
+184 KKAAKDFEMGEG
-189 PVAGVGRGQDPDM
+189 A
-202 GAGVF
+202 F

-214 TREGG
+214 TEEGG
-219 ALIAKAP
+219 SLVAKAP
-226 AGDEWVPGAKV
+226 EKDEWVPGAKV
-237 LTVSDGG
+237 LFVSDRG
-244 ELIYDIGWVGQKRGR
+244 ELVYDIGWVGEKRSR
-259 RKVNDGGWHTA
+259 RKVNDGHWHTV
-270 VLHQRGEK
+270 VLHQSGE
-278 MTVHV
+278 TIRVYL
-283 DGELEIEASGMMR
+283 DGQVEIETNGMTR
-296 PDVVGHRFK
+296 PDVAGHRFK
-305 VGAAGGEFT
+305 IGAAGGEFG
-314 AFRGEIE
+314 AFKGEISHVHGYRSGAGDD
-321 AVRYYRPGVGDD
+321 AVWKVGVGVEREREPEFVWER
-333 EVPRVSRGEGMS
+333 EVGS
-345 RKPDLEWVT
+345 
-354 REGGEAEAFNES
+354 GGKDGNGWDEAE
-366 AAARRVLG
+366 AARRVLG

-387 EEVERYL
+387 EEVERYHV
-394 ALFRGARASG
+394 LFRGARASG

-431 QTVGGAYRV
+431 RTDGGAYRV

-454 MSLPDERLAELGE
+454 LSLPDERLAELGA
-467 RGSLADGAVLDAE
+467 RGSLEDGAVLEAE

-487 PRSQRM
+487 RRSERM
-493 SRAFG
+493 SRHFG

-516 LYPNADDAL
+516 LFPDADDAL

-543 DLPLKTLLDADYT
+543 DLPLRTLLDADYT

-566 GMLGVAGEEMRRVE
+566 GMGGVAGEEMRRVR

-614 WILDVVLG
+614 WILDVMLG

-632 PELGAAAEKGVGSLR
+632 PELGIAAEKGVGRLR
-647 DALGAHRADA
+647 DALGAHRAEA

-673 EAFDATGRLREG
+673 EAFDATGRQREG
-685 LVDNAGV
+685 LVENAGV
-692 LPDGSAFEGHE
+692 LPDGSAFEGHD
-703 GLKVLLRTKRE
+703 GLKVLLRTKLE

-739 RALQTLLTRVREAGG
+739 RALQTILTRVREAGG
-754 SSRALVRE
+754 SSQALVRE

-777 PEGKQTR
+777 PEGKKTR

>member
-10 LEAYCFKCHSE
+10 LEGYCFKCHSE
-21 RKAEGGISFEEFGGA
+21 RKAEGGISFGEFGGA

-64 ELPVGV
+64 ELPVGA

-79 RTLADVDVSRLPVDP
+79 KTLADVDVSRLPVDP

-117 GSVASKKLPED
+117 ESVASGTLPED

-164 GDRAALERLI
+164 GDRAALERLV

-179 GGEGN
+179 GGGELAGKDFEMGEG
-184 KEGKV
+184 
-189 PVAGVGRGQDPDM
+189 A
-202 GAGVF
+202 F
-207 TVVVRFR
+207 TVEVRFR
-214 TREGG
+214 TEEGG
-219 ALIAKAP
+219 ALVAKAP
-226 AGDEWVPGAKV
+226 EKDEWVPGAKV
-237 LTVSDGG
+237 LFVSDRG
-244 ELIYDIGWVGQKRGR
+244 ELVYDIGWVGEKRSR
-259 RKVNDGGWHTA
+259 RKVNDGSWHTA
-270 VLHQRGEK
+270 VLHQSGDKVR
-278 MTVHV
+278 VYL
-283 DGELEIEASGMMR
+283 DGQVEIETDGMMR
-296 PDVVGHRFK
+296 PDVAGHRFK
-305 VGAAGGEFT
+305 IGAAGGEFGP
-314 AFRGEIE
+314 FKGEISH
-321 AVRYYRPGVGDD
+321 VRGYRPGLGDD
-333 EVPRVSRGEGMS
+333 VVGKLG
-345 RKPDLEWVT
+345 V
-354 REGGEAEAFNES
+354 GGEREREPDFVWERGGGSGGKDGDEWNEME
-366 AAARRVLG
+366 AARRVLG
-374 RFLGLAFRREVGE
+374 RFLGLAFRREVGD
-387 EEVERYL
+387 EEVERYE

-425 YRAEEV
+425 FRTEEV

-454 MSLPDERLAELGE
+454 MSQPDERLAELGA
-467 RGSLADGAVLDAE
+467 RGSLADGAVLEAE

-493 SRAFG
+493 SRHFG

-516 LYPNADDAL
+516 LYANADDAL

-566 GMLGVAGEEMRRVE
+566 GMPGVAGEEMRRVR

-692 LPDGSAFEGHE
+692 LPDGSAFEGHD

-739 RALQTLLTRVREAGG
+739 RALQTILTRVRDAGG
-754 SSRALVRE
+754 SSQVLVRE

>member
-1 MEEAEVRPV
+1 
-10 LEAYCFKCHSE
+10 
-21 RKAEGGISFEEFGGA
+21 
-36 LDVWRSRKEWVRV
+36 
-49 RDAIDGGRMPPEEAK
+49 MPPEEAK

-117 GSVASKKLPED
+117 ESVAFVGLPED

-139 ATLAVQPLVV
+139 ATLAVQPLVI
-149 EKFLEAADAVVAEVW
+149 EKFLDAADAVVAEVW
-164 GDRAALERLI
+164 GDRAALERLV

-179 GGEGN
+179 GGDELAA
-184 KEGKV
+184 KEQ
-189 PVAGVGRGQDPDM
+189 A
-202 GAGVF
+202 
-207 TVVVRFR
+207 
-214 TREGG
+214 
-219 ALIAKAP
+219 
-226 AGDEWVPGAKV
+226 EW
-237 LTVSDGG
+237 
-244 ELIYDIGWVGQKRGR
+244 
-259 RKVNDGGWHTA
+259 
-270 VLHQRGEK
+270 
-278 MTVHV
+278 
-283 DGELEIEASGMMR
+283 
-296 PDVVGHRFK
+296 
-305 VGAAGGEFT
+305 
-314 AFRGEIE
+314 
-321 AVRYYRPGVGDD
+321 
-333 EVPRVSRGEGMS
+333 
-345 RKPDLEWVT
+345 
-354 REGGEAEAFNES
+354 NES
-366 AAARRVLG
+366 EAARRVLG

-387 EEVERYL
+387 EEVERYQV
-394 ALFRGARASG
+394 LFRGARASG
-404 DDYVTAMKL
+404 DDYVTAMRL

-425 YRAEEV
+425 FRTEEV
-431 QTVGGAYRV
+431 ETGGGAYRV

-454 MSLPDERLAELGE
+454 LSLPDERLAELGA
-467 RGSLADGAVLDAE
+467 RGSLADPEVLEAE
-480 VVRMLRD
+480 VVRMLKD

-493 SRAFG
+493 SRVFG

-516 LYPNADDAL
+516 LFPHADDAL

-534 LFVDSVFRE
+534 LFIDSVFRE
-543 DLPLKTLLDADYT
+543 DRPLRTLLDADYT
-556 FANERLAAHY
+556 FANERLAEHY
-566 GMLGVAGEEMRRVE
+566 GMSGVAGDEMRRVRI
-580 FDGGGTGRG
+580 DGDGMGRG

-614 WILDVVLG
+614 WILDVMLG

-627 PPPNV
+627 PPPNI
-632 PELGAAAEKGVGSLR
+632 PALGAAAERDVVSLR
-647 DALGAHRADA
+647 EALGAHRADA

-673 EAFDATGRLREG
+673 EAFDATGGLREG
-685 LVDNAGV
+685 SVDNAGV
-692 LPDGSAFEGHE
+692 LPDGSAFEGHD
-703 GLKVLLRTKRE
+703 GLKELLRTKRE

-728 ALGRELSFTDE
+728 ALGRELRFTDE
-739 RALQTLLTRVREAGG
+739 RALVTMLGRVREAGG

-762 IVSSYPFQYSKQPET
+762 IVLSYPFQYSKQPET

>member
-1 MEEAEVRPV
+1 MNGVLDHQRLRSGLTRRSAFAAGVVTMGCGLVATGWAMEEAEVRPV
-10 LEAYCFKCHSE
+10 LEGYCFKCHSD
-21 RKAEGGISFEEFGGA
+21 RKAEGGISFGEFGGA
-36 LDVWRSRKEWVRV
+36 LDVWRSRKEWTRV

-117 GSVASKKLPED
+117 ESVAFVGLPED

-139 ATLAVQPLVV
+139 ATLAVQPLVI

-164 GDRAALERLI
+164 GDRAALERLV

-179 GGEGN
+179 GGDELAA
-184 KEGKV
+184 KEQ
-189 PVAGVGRGQDPDM
+189 A
-202 GAGVF
+202 
-207 TVVVRFR
+207 
-214 TREGG
+214 
-219 ALIAKAP
+219 
-226 AGDEWVPGAKV
+226 EW
-237 LTVSDGG
+237 
-244 ELIYDIGWVGQKRGR
+244 
-259 RKVNDGGWHTA
+259 
-270 VLHQRGEK
+270 
-278 MTVHV
+278 
-283 DGELEIEASGMMR
+283 
-296 PDVVGHRFK
+296 
-305 VGAAGGEFT
+305 
-314 AFRGEIE
+314 
-321 AVRYYRPGVGDD
+321 
-333 EVPRVSRGEGMS
+333 
-345 RKPDLEWVT
+345 
-354 REGGEAEAFNES
+354 NES
-366 AAARRVLG
+366 EAARRVLG

-387 EEVERYL
+387 EEVERYQV
-394 ALFRGARASG
+394 LFRGARASG
-404 DDYVTAMKL
+404 DDYVTAMRL

-425 YRAEEV
+425 FRTEEV
-431 QTVGGAYRV
+431 ETGGGAYRV

-454 MSLPDERLAELGE
+454 LSLPDERLAELGA
-467 RGSLADGAVLDAE
+467 RGSLADPEVLEAE
-480 VVRMLRD
+480 VVRMLKD

-493 SRAFG
+493 SRVFG

-516 LYPNADDAL
+516 LFPHADDAL
-525 LEAMKEESV
+525 LEAMREESV
-534 LFVDSVFRE
+534 LFIDSVFRE
-543 DLPLKTLLDADYT
+543 DRPLRTLLDADYT

-566 GMLGVAGEEMRRVE
+566 GMSGVAGDEMRRVRI
-580 FDGGGTGRG
+580 DGDGMGRG

-622 QPPPP
+622 QSPPP
-627 PPPNV
+627 PPPNI
-632 PELGAAAEKGVGSLR
+632 PALGAAAERDVVSLR
-647 DALGAHRADA
+647 EALGAHRAEA

-673 EAFDATGRLREG
+673 EAFDATGGLREG
-685 LVDNAGV
+685 SVDNAGV
-692 LPDGSAFEGHE
+692 LPDGSAFEGHD
-703 GLKVLLRTKRE
+703 GLKELLRTKRE

-728 ALGRELSFTDE
+728 ALGRELRFTDE
-739 RALQTLLTRVREAGG
+739 RALVTMLGRVREAGG

-762 IVSSYPFQYSKQPET
+762 IVLSYPFQYSKQPET

>member
-1 MEEAEVRPV
+1 MNGVLDHQRLRSGLTRRSAFAAGVVTMGCGLVATGWAMEEAEVRPV
-10 LEAYCFKCHSE
+10 LEGYCFKCHSE
-21 RKAEGGISFEEFGGA
+21 RKAEGGISFGEFGGA
-36 LDVWRSRKEWVRV
+36 LDVWRSRKEWTRV

-117 GSVASKKLPED
+117 ESVAFAGLPED

-139 ATLAVQPLVV
+139 ATLAVQPLVI
-149 EKFLEAADAVVAEVW
+149 EKFLDAADAVVAEVW
-164 GDRAALERLI
+164 GDRAALERLV

-179 GGEGN
+179 GGDELAA
-184 KEGKV
+184 KEQ
-189 PVAGVGRGQDPDM
+189 A
-202 GAGVF
+202 
-207 TVVVRFR
+207 
-214 TREGG
+214 
-219 ALIAKAP
+219 
-226 AGDEWVPGAKV
+226 EW
-237 LTVSDGG
+237 
-244 ELIYDIGWVGQKRGR
+244 
-259 RKVNDGGWHTA
+259 
-270 VLHQRGEK
+270 
-278 MTVHV
+278 
-283 DGELEIEASGMMR
+283 
-296 PDVVGHRFK
+296 
-305 VGAAGGEFT
+305 
-314 AFRGEIE
+314 
-321 AVRYYRPGVGDD
+321 
-333 EVPRVSRGEGMS
+333 
-345 RKPDLEWVT
+345 
-354 REGGEAEAFNES
+354 NES
-366 AAARRVLG
+366 EAARRVLG

-387 EEVERYL
+387 EEVERYQV
-394 ALFRGARASG
+394 LFRGARASG
-404 DDYVTAMKL
+404 DDYVTAMRL

-425 YRAEEV
+425 FRTEEV
-431 QTVGGAYRV
+431 ETGGGAYRV

-454 MSLPDERLAELGE
+454 LSLPDERLAELGA
-467 RGSLADGAVLDAE
+467 RGSLADPEVLEAE
-480 VVRMLRD
+480 VVRMLKD

-493 SRAFG
+493 SRVFG

-516 LYPNADDAL
+516 LFPHADDAL

-534 LFVDSVFRE
+534 LFIDSVFRE
-543 DLPLKTLLDADYT
+543 DRPLRTLLDADYT

-566 GMLGVAGEEMRRVE
+566 GMSGVAGDEMRRVRI
-580 FDGGGTGRG
+580 DGDGMGRG

-614 WILDVVLG
+614 WILDVMLG

-627 PPPNV
+627 PPPNI
-632 PELGAAAEKGVGSLR
+632 PALGAAAERDVVSLR
-647 DALGAHRADA
+647 EALGAHRADA

-685 LVDNAGV
+685 RVDNAGV
-692 LPDGSAFEGHE
+692 LPDGSAFEGHD
-703 GLKVLLRTKRE
+703 GLKELLRTKRE

-728 ALGRELSFTDE
+728 ALGRELRFTDE
-739 RALQTLLTRVREAGG
+739 RALVTMLGRVREAGG

-762 IVSSYPFQYSKQPET
+762 IVLSYPFQYSKQPET

>member
-1 MEEAEVRPV
+1 MNGVLDHQRLRSGLTRRSAFAAGVVTMGCGLVATGWAMEEAEVRPV
-10 LEAYCFKCHSE
+10 LEGYCFKCHSD
-21 RKAEGGISFEEFGGA
+21 RKAEGGISFGEFGGA
-36 LDVWRSRKEWVRV
+36 LDVWRSRKEWTRV

-117 GSVASKKLPED
+117 ESVAFAGLPED

-139 ATLAVQPLVV
+139 ATLAVQPLVI
-149 EKFLEAADAVVAEVW
+149 EKFLDAADAVVAEVW
-164 GDRAALERLI
+164 GDRAALERLV

-179 GGEGN
+179 GGDELAA
-184 KEGKV
+184 KEQ
-189 PVAGVGRGQDPDM
+189 A
-202 GAGVF
+202 
-207 TVVVRFR
+207 
-214 TREGG
+214 
-219 ALIAKAP
+219 
-226 AGDEWVPGAKV
+226 EW
-237 LTVSDGG
+237 
-244 ELIYDIGWVGQKRGR
+244 
-259 RKVNDGGWHTA
+259 
-270 VLHQRGEK
+270 
-278 MTVHV
+278 
-283 DGELEIEASGMMR
+283 
-296 PDVVGHRFK
+296 
-305 VGAAGGEFT
+305 
-314 AFRGEIE
+314 
-321 AVRYYRPGVGDD
+321 
-333 EVPRVSRGEGMS
+333 
-345 RKPDLEWVT
+345 
-354 REGGEAEAFNES
+354 NES
-366 AAARRVLG
+366 EAARRMLG

-387 EEVERYL
+387 EEVERYQV
-394 ALFRGARASG
+394 LFRGARASG
-404 DDYVTAMKL
+404 DDYVTAMRL

-425 YRAEEV
+425 FRTEEV
-431 QTVGGAYRV
+431 ETGGGAYRV

-454 MSLPDERLAELGE
+454 LSLPDERLAELGA
-467 RGSLADGAVLDAE
+467 RGSLADPEVLEAE
-480 VVRMLRD
+480 VVRMLKD

-493 SRAFG
+493 SRVFG

-516 LYPNADDAL
+516 LFPHADDAL

-534 LFVDSVFRE
+534 LFIDSVFRE
-543 DLPLKTLLDADYT
+543 DRPLRTLLDADYT

-566 GMLGVAGEEMRRVE
+566 GMSGVAGDEMRRVRI
-580 FDGGGTGRG
+580 DGDGMGRG

-614 WILDVVLG
+614 WILDVMLG

-627 PPPNV
+627 PPPNI
-632 PELGAAAEKGVGSLR
+632 PALGAAAERDVVSLR
-647 DALGAHRADA
+647 EALGAHRAEA

-685 LVDNAGV
+685 RVDNAGV
-692 LPDGSAFEGHE
+692 LPDGSAFEGHD
-703 GLKVLLRTKRE
+703 GLKELLRTKRE

-728 ALGRELSFTDE
+728 ALGRELRFTDE
-739 RALQTLLTRVREAGG
+739 RALVTMLGRVREAGG

-762 IVSSYPFQYSKQPET
+762 IVLSYPFQYSKQPET

>member
-1 MEEAEVRPV
+1 MNGANDPQRLRSGRVRRSGLAVGILVVTGWGVAGTGWAMEEAEVRPV
-10 LEAYCFKCHSE
+10 LEGYCFKCHSE
-21 RKAEGGISFEEFGGA
+21 RKAEGGISFGEFGGA

-64 ELPVGV
+64 ELPAGV

-117 GSVASKKLPED
+117 GSVASGTLPED

-139 ATLAVQPLVV
+139 ATLAVQPLVI
-149 EKFLEAADAVVAEVW
+149 EKFLDAADAVVREVW
-164 GDRAALERLI
+164 GDRAALERLV

-179 GGEGN
+179 GG
-184 KEGKV
+184 
-189 PVAGVGRGQDPDM
+189 
-202 GAGVF
+202 
-207 TVVVRFR
+207 
-214 TREGG
+214 
-219 ALIAKAP
+219 
-226 AGDEWVPGAKV
+226 
-237 LTVSDGG
+237 G
-244 ELIYDIGWVGQKRGR
+244 EL
-259 RKVNDGGWHTA
+259 
-270 VLHQRGEK
+270 
-278 MTVHV
+278 
-283 DGELEIEASGMMR
+283 
-296 PDVVGHRFK
+296 
-305 VGAAGGEFT
+305 AGKDFEM
-314 AFRGEIE
+314 
-321 AVRYYRPGVGDD
+321 
-333 EVPRVSRGEGMS
+333 GEGD
-345 RKPDLEWVT
+345 RW
-354 REGGEAEAFNES
+354 NEME
-366 AAARRVLG
+366 AARRVLG
-374 RFLGLAFRREVGE
+374 RFLGMAFRREVAE
-387 EEVERYL
+387 EEVERYE

-404 DDYVTAMKL
+404 DDYLTAMKL

-425 YRAEEV
+425 FRTEAV
-431 QTVGGAYRV
+431 QTGGPAYRV

-454 MSLPDERLAELGE
+454 MSLPDERLAELGA
-467 RGSLADGAVLDAE
+467 RGRLADQEVLEAE

-493 SRAFG
+493 SRHFG

-566 GMLGVAGEEMRRVE
+566 GMPGVAGEEMRRVR
-580 FDGGGTGRG
+580 FDGGGMGRG

-632 PELGAAAEKGVGSLR
+632 PERGAAAETGVGSLR

-692 LPDGSAFEGHE
+692 LPDGSAFEGHD

-739 RALQTLLTRVREAGG
+739 RALQTILTRVREAGG
-754 SSRALVRE
+754 SSQALVRE
-762 IVSSYPFQYSKQPET
+762 IVSSYPFHYSKQPET